1 MVKSNS
7 RVSGHHNLGEE
18 PALSSAAAP
27 KPSDFRDIDGVR
39 ERLLLKSGMYCV
51 WLVALLAIILL
62 AFTLRMAQIG
72 QLRMWGDEGFSVYSA
87 NRDLVS
93 ISFASQAVDPHPPL
107 YYYLLHFYLPL
118 AGFSE
123 LSIRYF
129 SVFFGTATVALLFA
143 IGKRMFAPRV
153 GVLAAALAALA
164 PFGVQYSQEVRMYAL
179 VMFLGALALWFFWRI
194 ANCELGI
201 ADSSS
206 SRLSPFA
213 TRHLLWLGFF
223 VSMLLTQ
230 YSLYQSAFLFVA
242 QGIFWLP
249 FLKRHFS
256 FVARWLAVSIGIVIL
271 FLPWL
276 LTHSDSALTDVQGV
290 AGNTAPMNLL
300 TFLERGFAA
309 IAVGPTIPFSV
320 AFTPAALFAAVIALG
335 LIIAL
340 ATRTARVND
349 WLLVAFVVVPMASL
363 YPIYFLAPLYRGR
376 LFAVAFVPLLLLLAR
391 GVMLITSRARWAAPP
406 IALLLVGVS
415 AYSLNNYY
423 FHYDRYS
430 ASVEDYIPAI
440 QDIEQRAQPGD
451 VVLFHAYWQEGYFL
465 SHYHGAALTYGALD
479 QRKDLVNAVSQPR
492 NVWAIV
498 QALPVHGSESWLA
511 QNAFP
516 LGEKDFGQMRVLAYR
531 AGVPP
536 RGETFAAPVVFEN
549 GVRLL
554 GYHLNAAPIESGRGI
569 VTLQLDWQAA
579 QKIADDYTVSVRL
592 TDATGETIWAQ
603 ADSPPS
609 SGTQP
614 TTAWQP
620 GQTIID
626 HHALS
631 VPVGTPPGAYAI
643 QIVLYDPKTSRAA
656 NIVAPEN
663 RRGQSVM
670 LGTVDAIRPRVPV
683 AAPTIAN
690 ALDAQWNEIALVGAD
705 RVAEQVA
712 AGDSLA
718 LTLYWQARQ
727 PTATDYLAVLQVVG
741 SDGKAG
747 PAVRH
752 LLVNP
757 DFPTPAWAPNETWRD
772 KINLPIPAETAAG
785 NATVLIGLIDAQ
797 SEQPIA
803 LHATSRQARGTNLA
817 LAQVRITK

>member
-1 MVKSNS
+1 MNAEKRTAQVSLRGAFSTTKQS
-7 RVSGHHNLGEE
+7 R
-18 PALSSAAAP
+18 A
-27 KPSDFRDIDGVR
+27 
-39 ERLLLKSGMYCV
+39 
-51 WLVALLAIILL
+51 WLIALLAIVLL
-62 AFTLRMAQIG
+62 AFALRMAQIG

-87 NRDLVS
+87 NRDLIS
-93 ISFASQAVDPHPPL
+93 ISFASKDVDPHPPL

-123 LSIRYF
+123 LSIRFF
-129 SVFFGTATVALLFA
+129 SVFFGTATVALIYA
-143 IGKRMFAPRV
+143 IGKRMFGARI
-153 GVLAAALAALA
+153 GILAAALAAIA

-179 VMFLGALALWFFWRI
+179 VMFLGALVLWFFV
-194 ANCELGI
+194 
-201 ADSSS
+201 
-206 SRLSPFA
+206 RLVESNLQSPISNL
-213 TRHLLWLGFF
+213 RPWLGFF

-230 YSLYQSAFLFVA
+230 YSLYQSAFLFIA
-242 QGIFWLP
+242 QGIFLLP
-249 FLKRHFS
+249 FIKRRFTL
-256 FVARWLAVSIGIVIL
+256 VARWLAVSIVIVIL

-276 LTHSDSALTDVQGV
+276 VTHSGSALTDIQGV
-290 AGNTAPMNLL
+290 AGDTAPMNLL

-309 IAVGPTIPFSV
+309 IAVGPTIPFSA
-320 AFTPAALFAAVIALG
+320 AFTPAALIAAAIALG

-340 ATRTARVND
+340 ATHTARAND

-391 GVMLITSRARWAAPP
+391 GVMLITSRARFAALP
-406 IALLLVGVS
+406 IALLIVGTS

-423 FHYDRYS
+423 FNYDRYS

-451 VVLFHAYWQEGYFL
+451 VVLFHAYWQQGYFL

-479 QRKDLVNAVSQPR
+479 QREDLVNAVSQPR

-516 LGEKDFGQMRVLAYR
+516 LGEKDYGQMRVLAYR
-531 AGVPP
+531 AGVPA
-536 RGETFAAPVVFEN
+536 RGETFSAPVVFEN
-549 GVRLL
+549 GIRLL
-554 GYHLNAAPIESGRGI
+554 GYHVNAAPIESGGGI

-592 TDATGETIWAQ
+592 TDAAGATVWAQ

-614 TTAWQP
+614 TTTWQP
-620 GQTIID
+620 GQTITD

-631 VPVGTPPGAYAI
+631 IPVGTPPGAYAI
-643 QIVLYDPKTSRAA
+643 QVVLYDPKTTRAA
-656 NIVAPEN
+656 NIVAPED

-670 LGTVDAIRPRVPV
+670 LGTIDVSRPRVPV
-683 AAPTIAN
+683 NAPTISN
-690 ALDAQWNEIALVGAD
+690 AVDAQWNEIALVGTD
-705 RVAEQVA
+705 SIPEQVA

-727 PTATDYLAVLQVVG
+727 PTATDYLAVIQVIG

-747 PAVRH
+747 PAVRY

-757 DFPTPAWAPNETWRD
+757 GFPTSAWEPNETWRD

-785 NATVLIGLIDAQ
+785 NATVLIGLVSAQ
-797 SEQPIA
+797 SERLIELRTTIRQ
-803 LHATSRQARGTNLA
+803 TSGTNVE